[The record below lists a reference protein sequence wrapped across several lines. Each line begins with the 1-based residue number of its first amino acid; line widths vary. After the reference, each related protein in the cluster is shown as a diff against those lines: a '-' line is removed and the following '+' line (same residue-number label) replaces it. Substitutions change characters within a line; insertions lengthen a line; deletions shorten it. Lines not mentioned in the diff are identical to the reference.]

1 MNIATIIVS
10 SALSCDVFFPL
21 VLNILTIE
29 EGVLDFEVCQEGVQE
44 M

>member
-1 MNIATIIVS
+1 M
-10 SALSCDVFFPL
+10 FFSL